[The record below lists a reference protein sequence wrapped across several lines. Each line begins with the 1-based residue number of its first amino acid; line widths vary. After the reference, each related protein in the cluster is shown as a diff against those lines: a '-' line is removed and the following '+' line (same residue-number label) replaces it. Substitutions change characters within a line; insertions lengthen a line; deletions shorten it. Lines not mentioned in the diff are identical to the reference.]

1 MKHLPLS
8 PSISGKFLLFFT
20 IGTSLIGKICMVSYL
35 LMSAPFLY
43 PIGFIIELIVG
54 FALKSCDTESIDE
67 YLLSCFFKRKI
78 IISTILFFCRD
89 FRKCYVYSLHF
100 NLVVKYEANIKSKE
114 VFGFHCKSH
123 CYVSFIICNLCSYGD
138 FIENSLL

>member
-20 IGTSLIGKICMVSYL
+20 IGTSLIGKICMISYL

-43 PIGFIIELIVG
+43 PIGFVIELIVG
-54 FALKSCDTESIDE
+54 FALKSCDTESIA
-67 YLLSCFFKRKI
+67 LLLLRMI
-78 IISTILFFCRD
+78 IFSTILFFCRD
-89 FRKCYVYSLHF
+89 SRKCYVYSLHF